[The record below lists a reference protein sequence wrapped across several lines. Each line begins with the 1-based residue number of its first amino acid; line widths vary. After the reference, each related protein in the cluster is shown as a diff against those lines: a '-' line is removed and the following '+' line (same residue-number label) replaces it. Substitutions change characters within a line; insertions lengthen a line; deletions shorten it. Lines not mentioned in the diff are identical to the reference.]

1 MAWIVYVLRLAGWAV
16 GDLRRRLGKPPDWVG
31 FLIESPPS
39 ELPPPRGPFWQ
50 RFLSRPG
57 PNLRDLSAQFEVL
70 AAEPRVRG
78 VAIHLRAME
87 LPAARVDSLRELIA
101 RLRAS
106 GKRVVCWASSYTS
119 STYQVA
125 CAADEILLQPAG
137 AISPLGLAREYVFLA
152 EGLGRVGVQA
162 DLLQITPYK
171 TAGDA
176 LTKRGLTPEAR
187 EMAEWLA
194 DSGFSALVEAVM
206 AGRRRSEE
214 AARRL
219 IDDSPY
225 TDDVALSEAV
235 VDGLVSE
242 EDLPSRLGGALLGW
256 NPARRRL
263 PAARPSRPG
272 RFVGLIRV
280 EGTIVDGRTRRAPF
294 KPPLR
299 PPLLFEDQCG
309 DLTVVQQA
317 RALAA
322 NRRVGAVVLWIESG
336 GGSATASE
344 AMAAAL
350 KVLAG
355 RKPLVAAMGSVAASG
370 GYYVATPAATVFAQ
384 PGTLTGSIGV
394 LAGKLVAGGL
404 FDRLLVQRDLIQRG
418 QHAAM
423 FAADRPFS
431 DPERRKLRES
441 IERSYRIFLER
452 VAAFRRREVREIEP
466 LAGGRVWTGR
476 QALDRGLVDEMGGLR
491 RALEE
496 ARKRAGLPPDAP
508 LRELSTGRREM
519 PPALATAPATLA
531 HALEVAAAFNMAAVW
546 WLCPLAG
553 TEI

>member
-1 MAWIVYVLRLAGWAV
+1 MA
-16 GDLRRRLGKPPDWVG
+16 DLRRRIGKPPDWVG

-50 RFLSRPG
+50 RFLGRPG
-57 PNLRDLSAQFEVL
+57 SNLRDLGAQLDML

-78 VAIHLRAME
+78 VVIHLRAMD
-87 LPAARVDSLRELIA
+87 LPAARVDSLRDLIV
-101 RLRAS
+101 RLRGS

-137 AISPLGLAREYVFLA
+137 AISALGLAREYVFLA
-152 EGLGRVGVQA
+152 EALGRVGVQG
-162 DLLQITPYK
+162 DFLQITPYK
-171 TAGDA
+171 TAADA
-176 LTKRGLTPEAR
+176 LTKRSLTPEAR

-194 DSGFSALVEAVM
+194 DSGFAALVEAVM

-225 TDDVALSEAV
+225 TDEVALSEAV

-242 EDLPSRLGGALLGW
+242 EDLPSRLGAALLGW
-256 NPARRRL
+256 SQARRRL
-263 PAARPSRPG
+263 PRPRPPRPG
-272 RFVGLIRV
+272 PFVGLIRV
-280 EGTIVDGRTRRAPF
+280 EGTIVDGRSRRAPF

-322 NRRVGAVVLWIESG
+322 NRRVGAVVLWVESG

-350 KVLAG
+350 TVLAR

-370 GYYVATPAATVFAQ
+370 GYYVATPAASVFAQ

-404 FDRLLVQRDLIQRG
+404 FDRLLIHRELIQRG
-418 QHAAM
+418 EHAGM
-423 FAADRPFS
+423 FATDRPFS
-431 DPERRKLRES
+431 DQERRKLRES
-441 IERSYRIFLER
+441 IERSYRVFLDR
-452 VAAFRRREVREIEP
+452 VAAFRHREVSEIEP
-466 LAGGRVWTGR
+466 VAGGRVWTGR
-476 QALDRGLVDEMGGLR
+476 QALDRGLVDQVGGLT

-496 ARKRAGLPPDAP
+496 ARKRAGLRADAP
-508 LRELSTGRREM
+508 VREAATGRREL
-519 PPALATAPATLA
+519 PPAIATAPATLA

-553 TEI
+553 TDS

>member
-1 MAWIVYVLRLAGWAV
+1 
-16 GDLRRRLGKPPDWVG
+16 
-31 FLIESPPS
+31 
-39 ELPPPRGPFWQ
+39 
-50 RFLSRPG
+50 
-57 PNLRDLSAQFEVL
+57 
-70 AAEPRVRG
+70 
-78 VAIHLRAME
+78 ME
-87 LPAARVDSLRELIA
+87 LPAARIDSLRDLVD
-101 RLRAS
+101 RLRRS
-106 GKRVVCWASSYTS
+106 GKRVSCWASSYTN

-125 CAADEILLQPAG
+125 CAADEILLQPGG
-137 AISPLGLAREYVFLA
+137 AISPLGLVREYAFLA
-152 EGLGRVGVQA
+152 DALARVGVQA

-194 DSGFSALVEAVM
+194 DSAFTALLEAVM

-219 IDDSPY
+219 VDDSPY
-225 TDDVALSEAV
+225 TDEVALSEAV
-235 VDGLVSE
+235 VDGLVTE
-242 EDLPSRLGGALLGW
+242 EELPGRLGASLTGW
-256 NPARRRL
+256 NQARRRL
-263 PAARPSRPG
+263 PRARPPRPG

-280 EGTIVDGRTRRAPF
+280 EGTIVDGRSRRAPF

-322 NRRVGAVVLWIESG
+322 NRRVGAVVLWVESG

-350 KVLAG
+350 TALAA
-355 RKPLVAAMGSVAASG
+355 RKPLVAAMGTVAASG
-370 GYYVATPAATVFAQ
+370 GYYVATPAGSVFAQ

-394 LAGKLVAGGL
+394 LAGKLVTGGL
-404 FDRLLVQRDLIQRG
+404 FDRLLVHRDLVQRG

-423 FAADRPFS
+423 FSAGRPFS

-441 IERSYRIFLER
+441 IDRSYRVFLER
-452 VAAFRRREVREIEP
+452 VAAFRRREVGEIEP
-466 LAGGRVWTGR
+466 VAGGRVWTGR

-496 ARKRAGLPPDAP
+496 ARTRAGLPADAP
-508 LRELSTGRREM
+508 VRELVTGRREL
-519 PPALATAPATLA
+519 PPALATAPAALG
-531 HALEVAAAFNMAAVW
+531 HALEVAAAFNLAAVW
-546 WLCPLAG
+546 WLCPLVT
-553 TEI
+553 TEL

>member
-1 MAWIVYVLRLAGWAV
+1 VA
-16 GDLRRRLGKPPDWVG
+16 DLRRRLARPPDWVG
-31 FLIESPPS
+31 VVIESPPS

-50 RFLSRPG
+50 RFLGRPG
-57 PNLRDLSAQFEVL
+57 PNLRDLDAQLQLL
-70 AAEPRVRG
+70 ASEPRVKG
-78 VAIHLRAME
+78 VVIHLRPME
-87 LPAARVDSLRELIA
+87 LGAARIDSLRDLIA
-101 RLRAS
+101 RFRGS
-106 GKRVVCWASSYTS
+106 GKRVVCWAPSYTS
-119 STYQVA
+119 STYQLA

-137 AISPLGLAREYVFLA
+137 AISPLGLVREYVFLA
-152 EGLGRVGVQA
+152 EALGRVGVQA

-176 LTKRGLTPEAR
+176 LTKRSLTPEAR

-194 DSGFSALVEAVM
+194 DAGFTALVEAVM

-242 EDLPSRLGGALLGW
+242 EELPSRLGAPLLGW
-256 NPARRRL
+256 NQARRRL
-263 PAARPSRPG
+263 PRARPPRPG

-280 EGTIVDGRTRRAPF
+280 EGTIVDGRSRRAPF

-322 NRRVGAVVLWIESG
+322 NRRVGAVVLWVDSG

-350 KVLAG
+350 TVLAG

-370 GYYVATPAATVFAQ
+370 GYYVATPAASVFAR

-404 FDRLLVQRDLIQRG
+404 FDRLLVHRDLVARG
-418 QHAAM
+418 RHAAM
-423 FAADRPFS
+423 FSADRPFS
-431 DPERRKLRES
+431 DHERRKLRES
-441 IERSYRIFLER
+441 IERSYRVFLER
-452 VAAFRRREVREIEP
+452 VARFRGREVSEIEP
-466 LAGGRVWTGR
+466 VAGGRVWTGR
-476 QALDRGLVDEMGGLR
+476 QALDRGLVDQMGGLR
-491 RALEE
+491 SAIEE
-496 ARKRAGLPPDAP
+496 ARKRAGLAADAP
-508 LRELSTGRREM
+508 VRELAIGRRET

-553 TEI
+553 PEL

>member
-1 MAWIVYVLRLAGWAV
+1 MLRLAAWAV
-16 GDLRRRLGKPPDWVG
+16 GDLRRRLGKPPEWVSI
-31 FLIESPPS
+31 LIESPPP
-39 ELPPPRGPFWQ
+39 ELPAPRGPWWQ
-50 RFLSRPG
+50 RFLSRP
-57 PNLRDLSAQFEVL
+57 PLNLRDLGAQVDVV

-78 VAIHLRAME
+78 AVIHLRPME
-87 LPAARVDSLRELIA
+87 LPPARVDSLRDLIG
-101 RLRAS
+101 RLRGS
-106 GKRVVCWASSYTS
+106 GKRVVCWAASYTS

-125 CAADEILLQPAG
+125 CAADEILLQPG
-137 AISPLGLAREYVFLA
+137 GGLSPLGLAREYVFVTDALA
-152 EGLGRVGVQA
+152 RVGVQA
-162 DLLQITPYK
+162 DLLQISPYK

-176 LTKRGLTPEAR
+176 LTKRSLTPEAR

-194 DSGFSALVEAVM
+194 DDGFGALVQAVM

-214 AARRL
+214 SARRL

-235 VDGLVSE
+235 VDGLIGE
-242 EDLPSRLGGALLGW
+242 EDLPGRLGGGLLGW
-256 NPARRRL
+256 NQTRRRL
-263 PAARPSRPG
+263 PRPRPPRPG
-272 RFVGLIRV
+272 RVVGLIRV
-280 EGTIVDGRTRRAPF
+280 EGTIVDGRSRRAPF

-322 NRRVGAVVLWIESG
+322 NRRVSAVVLWVESG

-350 KVLAG
+350 TALAR

-370 GYYVATPAATVFAQ
+370 GYYVATPAAAVYAQ

-404 FDRLLVQRDLIQRG
+404 FDRLLVHRDVVERG
-418 QHAAM
+418 RHASM

-431 DPERRKLRES
+431 DVERRKMRES
-441 IERSYRIFLER
+441 IDRSYRVFLER
-452 VAAFRRREVREIEP
+452 VSGFRHREVSDIEP
-466 LAGGRVWTGR
+466 VAGGRVWTGR
-476 QALDRGLVDEMGGLR
+476 QAVDRGLVDEVGGLS
-491 RALEE
+491 RAIEE
-496 ARKRAGLPPDAP
+496 ARRRAGLPADAP
-508 LRELSTGRREM
+508 VRELSAGRREL
-519 PPALATAPATLA
+519 PPALATAPATLN
-531 HALEVAAAFNMAAVW
+531 HALEIAAAFNMSAVW

-553 TEI
+553 LDL